1 MSKFQKGAN
10 RPFFEKNLGFHL
22 KILSE
27 NPNPAG
33 LRLFCNV
40 SCAHWV
46 RLPASR
52 PPPTP
57 TPPQGEIQPPTGPR
71 PQFLGTAQISLLRG
85 GQKVQLCRGKI
96 SFGGGNWMTLFPAPQ
111 KRGLLRRTTP
121 TAPAIAVKPT
131 APFLWLGF
139 VRSFVWP
146 ATLLLLV
153 PPSLFHCLSWFLVP
167 NSSLPTS
174 GAIRLFAPTCFGMG
188 IGEQKKLPRFGSQS
202 GQNDGG
208 MTEK

>member
-1 MSKFQKGAN
+1 
-10 RPFFEKNLGFHL
+10 
-22 KILSE
+22 
-27 NPNPAG
+27 
-33 LRLFCNV
+33 
-40 SCAHWV
+40 
-46 RLPASR
+46 
-52 PPPTP
+52 
-57 TPPQGEIQPPTGPR
+57 
-71 PQFLGTAQISLLRG
+71 
-85 GQKVQLCRGKI
+85 
-96 SFGGGNWMTLFPAPQ
+96 MTLFPAPQ

-167 NSSLPTS
+167 SSSLPTS

-208 MTEK
+208 GMTEMTGKNDAKIMVSIRFSFILFPPFLSPNTNPNTHPNTKPNSNPKSKKFFNPCYPITASAANLGVPCPGGGANNFGTEGASLTILLNKIFYWDSFCQ